1 MPRPPLANM
10 AQRMEDGW
18 RRDESSGATRGIQA
32 EPIRYLDIKTSMD
45 SLRLFAAMV
54 FAVSVFLLFDAWNK
68 ERSPQPPAPDQAA
81 QRSDAAM
88 PSPTLPPGVV
98 APAAPANSAAPVAL
112 PAAANLPPIVVRT
125 DVLIAEIDPVGGTLR
140 RLEFTEHKDKL
151 DKSRNFVLFQK
162 DAVHTYVAQS
172 GLIGD
177 ELPNHTTVYNSAAT
191 SYELR
196 DGTDELVVNLTAT
209 GTKVVGVTKKLTF
222 HRGSYLIDETY
233 QISNRSATEIK
244 PFAYFQ
250 LVRDGTPAAGDS
262 KMVPTYTGAAVY
274 TDQSKFK
281 KVAFSDIDKGK
292 TDYPKHATDGW
303 IAIVQH
309 YFLAALLP
317 SGDIAREFYTRALGS
332 GLYTAGIIVPAGNIA
347 PGANVSIDMRLYAGP
362 QEQDKLA
369 KLSPGLNLTVDYGW
383 LTVIAT
389 PLFWV
394 LSAIQKWANNWG
406 VSIILLTVIIKL
418 IFFPLSA
425 ASYRSMAKMRVM
437 APKMQKLK
445 EQYGDDRQRLHQAM
459 IEMYKTEKIN
469 PLGGCLP
476 IVVQIPV
483 FISLY
488 WVLLASVELRNA
500 PFIWW
505 IKDLSAQDPY
515 YILPVLMGATM
526 IIQTYLN
533 PTPPDPIQ
541 AKVMKIMP
549 VAFSVFFFFFP
560 AGLVL
565 YWLVNNILSI
575 AQQWQITRMIERSKS
590 AHASR

>member
-1 MPRPPLANM
+1 
-10 AQRMEDGW
+10 
-18 RRDESSGATRGIQA
+18 
-32 EPIRYLDIKTSMD
+32 MD

-68 ERSPQPPAPDQAA
+68 ERSPQPPSPDQAA
-81 QRSDAAM
+81 QRSDMPM
-88 PSPTLPPGVV
+88 PSPTLPPG
-98 APAAPANSAAPVAL
+98 AAAPSAPTNTTAAVAL
-112 PAAANLPPIVVRT
+112 PAATNLPPIIVRT

-140 RLEFTEHKDKL
+140 RLEFTQHRDKL

-177 ELPNHTTVYNSAAT
+177 ELPNHTTVYSSSAT
-191 SYELR
+191 NYELHE
-196 DGTDELVVNLTAT
+196 GSDELVVNLTAS
-209 GTKVVGVTKKLTF
+209 GTKSVGVTKKLTF
-222 HRGSYLIDETY
+222 QRGSYVVDEAY
-233 QISNRSATEIK
+233 QITNRGTVEIK

-262 KMVPTYTGAAVY
+262 KMVPTYTGAAIY

-281 KVAFSDIDKGK
+281 KIAFSDIDKGK
-292 TDYPKHATDGW
+292 ADYPKHATDGW

-309 YFLAALLP
+309 YFLAALIP
-317 SGDIAREFYTRALGS
+317 TGDVAREFYTRALGS
-332 GLYTAGIIVPAGNIA
+332 GLYTAGVIVPAGNIA
-347 PGANVSIDMRLYAGP
+347 PGATTTVDMRLYAGP

-383 LTVIAT
+383 LTIIAT

-394 LSAIQKWANNWG
+394 LSAIQKWTNNWG

-483 FISLY
+483 FIALY

-533 PTPPDPIQ
+533 PTPPDPVQ

-590 AHASR
+590 AHGAR

>member
-1 MPRPPLANM
+1 MAPRT
-10 AQRMEDGW
+10 EDGW
-18 RRDESSGATRGIQA
+18 RRDESSDAIRGIQV

-45 SLRLFAAMV
+45 SMRLFAAMV

-68 ERSPQPPAPDQAA
+68 EHSPQPMAPDQVA
-81 QRSDAAM
+81 QRSDAAT
-88 PSPTLPPGVV
+88 PSPTLPPGVP
-98 APAAPANSAAPVAL
+98 APASPPNAVAATVL
-112 PAAANLPPIVVRT
+112 PAMANLPPITVRT

-140 RLEFTEHKDKL
+140 RLEFTEHRDKL
-151 DKSRNFVLFQK
+151 DKTRNFVLFQK
-162 DAVHTYVAQS
+162 DSLHTYVAQS

-177 ELPNHTTVYNSAAT
+177 ELPNHTTVYSSAAT
-191 SYELR
+191 SYELH
-196 DGTDELVVNLTAT
+196 DGTDELVVNLTAS
-209 GTKVVGVTKKLTF
+209 GTKAVGVTKKLVF
-222 HRGSYLIDETY
+222 HRGSYLVDETF

-274 TDQSKFK
+274 TDQTKFK
-281 KVAFSDIDKGK
+281 KVAFSDIDKDK
-292 TDYPKHATDGW
+292 SDYPKHATDGW
-303 IAIVQH
+303 IAILQH
-309 YFLAALLP
+309 YFVAALLP
-317 SGDIAREFYTRALGS
+317 TGDVSREFYTSTLGSS
-332 GLYTAGIIVPAGNIA
+332 GLYRAGVIVPAGNIA
-347 PGANVSIDMRLYAGP
+347 PGASATVEMRLYAGP

-383 LTVIAT
+383 LTIIAT

-483 FISLY
+483 FIALY

-533 PTPPDPIQ
+533 PTPPDPVQ
-541 AKVMKIMP
+541 AKIMKIMP

-590 AHASR
+590 AHAAR

>member
-1 MPRPPLANM
+1 M
-10 AQRMEDGW
+10 AQRVGDGW
-18 RRDESSGATRGIQA
+18 RRNESSDAIRGIRA
-32 EPIRYLDIKTSMD
+32 EPIRYLDIKNSMD
-45 SLRLFAAMV
+45 SMRLFAALV

-68 ERSPQPPAPDQAA
+68 EHGSQPMSPNQEA
-81 QRSDAAM
+81 QRPDATM
-88 PSPTLPPGVV
+88 PSPTLPPGLAAPASPAKSV
-98 APAAPANSAAPVAL
+98 APAAAPATV
-112 PAAANLPPIVVRT
+112 NLPSIAVRT

-140 RLEFTEHKDKL
+140 RLEFTEHREKL
-151 DKSRNFVLFQK
+151 DKTRNFVLFQK
-162 DAVHTYVAQS
+162 DSVHTYVAQS
-172 GLIGD
+172 GLIGE

-191 SYELR
+191 SYELH
-196 DGTDELVVNLTAT
+196 DGKNELVVNLTAT
-209 GTKVVGVTKKLTF
+209 GTKAVGVTKKLVF
-222 HRGSYLIDETY
+222 HRGSYLIDETF
-233 QISNRSATEIK
+233 QISNRGATEIT

-250 LVRDGTPAAGDS
+250 LVRDGAPAAGDS

-274 TDQSKFK
+274 TDQTKFK

-292 TDYPKHATDGW
+292 SDYPKHATDGW
-303 IAIVQH
+303 IAILQH
-309 YFLAALLP
+309 YFVAALLP
-317 SGDIAREFYTRALGS
+317 TGDVSREFYTSTLGSS
-332 GLYTAGIIVPAGNIA
+332 GLYRAGVIVPAGNIA
-347 PGANVSIDMRLYAGP
+347 PGASATVEMRLYAGP
-362 QEQDKLA
+362 QEQDNLA

-383 LTVIAT
+383 LTIIAT

-425 ASYRSMAKMRVM
+425 ASYRSMARMRVM

-483 FISLY
+483 FIALY

-533 PTPPDPIQ
+533 PTPPDPVQ
-541 AKVMKIMP
+541 AKIMKIMP
-549 VAFSVFFFFFP
+549 VAFSIFFFFFP

-590 AHASR
+590 AHAAR

>member
-1 MPRPPLANM
+1 M
-10 AQRMEDGW
+10 ARHMEDGW
-18 RRDESSGATRGIQA
+18 RRGESFGAIRGIPA
-32 EPIRYLDIKTSMD
+32 GPIRYLDIKTSMD
-45 SLRLFAAMV
+45 SFRLIAAMV

-68 ERSPQPPAPDQAA
+68 ERSPQPPADQAA
-81 QRSDAAM
+81 QRSDV
-88 PSPTLPPGVV
+88 PSPTLPPGLA
-98 APAAPANSAAPVAL
+98 APAAPANAAAPATMS
-112 PAAANLPPIVVRT
+112 ATANLPPIAVRT
-125 DVLIAEIDPVGGTLR
+125 DILIAEIDPVGGTLR

-151 DKSRNFVLFQK
+151 DKARNFVLFQK
-162 DAVHTYVAQS
+162 DAVHTYTAQS

-177 ELPNHTTVYNSAAT
+177 ELPNHTTVYASAAT

-209 GTKVVGVTKKLTF
+209 GTKAIGVTKKLTF
-222 HRGSYLIDETY
+222 HRGSYLIDESY
-233 QISNRSATEIK
+233 QISNRSAVEIK
-244 PFAYFQ
+244 PVAYFQ
-250 LVRDGTPAAGDS
+250 LLRDGTPAAGDS
-262 KMVPTYTGAAVY
+262 RMVPTYTGAAVY
-274 TDQSKFK
+274 TEQSKFK

-292 TDYPKHATDGW
+292 TDYPKHANDGW

-317 SGDIAREFYTRALGS
+317 SGDVTREFYTRALGN

-347 PGANVSIDMRLYAGP
+347 PGANGSVDMRLYAGP

-590 AHASR
+590 AHAPR

>member
-1 MPRPPLANM
+1 
-10 AQRMEDGW
+10 
-18 RRDESSGATRGIQA
+18 
-32 EPIRYLDIKTSMD
+32 MD

-54 FAVSVFLLFDAWNK
+54 LAVSVFLLFDAWNK
-68 ERSPQPPAPDQAA
+68 ERSPQSPGSEQSA
-81 QRSDAAM
+81 QRSDSSM
-88 PSPTLPPGVV
+88 PSPTAPPSVV
-98 APAAPANSAAPVAL
+98 APTGPGNPSANNSSDANRAP
-112 PAAANLPPIVVRT
+112 ITVRT

-140 RLEFTEHKDKL
+140 RLEFTQHRDKL

-162 DAVHTYVAQS
+162 DAVHTYLAQS
-172 GLIGD
+172 GLIGQD
-177 ELPNHTTVYNSAAT
+177 LPNHTTPYSSPAMN
-191 SYELR
+191 YELHE
-196 DGTDELVVNLTAT
+196 GSNELTVSLTAL
-209 GTKVVGVTKKLTF
+209 GTKAVGVTKTLTF
-222 HRGSYLIDETY
+222 HRSSYLIDEKY
-233 QISNRSATEIK
+233 QIANRGAAEIK

-274 TDQSKFK
+274 TDESKFH

-292 TDYPKHATDGW
+292 NDYPKHSNDGW
-303 IAIVQH
+303 IAMVQH

-317 SGDIAREFYTRALGS
+317 SGSVSREFYTKSLGG
-332 GLYTAGIIVPAGNIA
+332 GLYTVGVILPAGAIA
-347 PGANVSIDMRLYAGP
+347 PGASESIATRLYAGP

-369 KLSPGLNLTVDYGW
+369 ELAPGLNLTVDYGW

-394 LSAIQKWANNWG
+394 LSAIQKWTGNWG

-483 FISLY
+483 FIALY

-505 IKDLSAQDPY
+505 IRDLSAQDPY

-590 AHASR
+590 AHVAR

>member
-1 MPRPPLANM
+1 
-10 AQRMEDGW
+10 
-18 RRDESSGATRGIQA
+18 
-32 EPIRYLDIKTSMD
+32 MD

-68 ERSPQPPAPDQAA
+68 ERSPQAPAPDQAA

-88 PSPTLPPGVV
+88 PSPTLPPGAV
-98 APAAPANSAAPVAL
+98 AQATPANSAAPVAI
-112 PAAANLPPIVVRT
+112 PSAANLTPITVRT

-140 RLEFTEHKDKL
+140 RLEFTGHRDKV

-162 DAVHTYVAQS
+162 DAAHTYVAQS

-177 ELPNHTTVYNSAAT
+177 DVPNHTTVYVAPAT

-196 DGTDELVVNLTAT
+196 DGSNEIGVNLTAI
-209 GTKVVGVTKKLTF
+209 GTKAVSVTKKLTF
-222 HRGSYLIDETY
+222 HRGSYLINETF
-233 QISNRSATEIK
+233 QISNRSTAEIK
-244 PFAYFQ
+244 PSAYFQ
-250 LVRDGTPAAGDS
+250 LMRDGTPAAGDS
-262 KMVPTYTGAAVY
+262 KMVPTYTGAAIY
-274 TDQSKFK
+274 TDQSKFHK
-281 KVAFSDIDKGK
+281 IAFSDIDKGK

-309 YFLAALLP
+309 YFVAALLP
-317 SGDIAREFYTRALGS
+317 SGDVAREFYTRALGN
-332 GLYTAGIIVPAGNIA
+332 GLYTVGIIVPAGNIS
-347 PGANVSIDMRLYAGP
+347 PGASATLDMRLYAGP

-369 KLSPGLNLTVDYGW
+369 ELSPGLNLTVDYGW

-394 LSAIQKWANNWG
+394 LSAIQKWTNNWG

-483 FISLY
+483 FIALY

-590 AHASR
+590 AHAAR